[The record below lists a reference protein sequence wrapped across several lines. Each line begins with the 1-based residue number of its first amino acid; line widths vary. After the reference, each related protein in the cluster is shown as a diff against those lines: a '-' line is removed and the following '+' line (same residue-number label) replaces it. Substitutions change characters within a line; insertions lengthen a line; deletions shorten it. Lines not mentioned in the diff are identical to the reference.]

1 MNEGIN
7 ITTLEKSVSAW
18 AARLTKKGHEVEVY
32 VRRSGHD
39 RDYMNSTGTTSYVEL
54 TVDGVR
60 TVFRAYGYAPSRAN
74 EFGGLFVKWST
85 MKAGAWELI
94 TTHIERRNRTTA
106 VLPIQSTL
114 FNFKGGQS

>member
-1 MNEGIN
+1 MTDGIN
-7 ITTLEKSVSAW
+7 ITTLEKLVTAW
-18 AARLTKKGHEVEVY
+18 AARLTKKGHEVEVCVY
-32 VRRSGHD
+32 RSGHD

-54 TVDGVR
+54 TVDNVR
-60 TVFRAYGYAPSRAN
+60 TVFRAYGYAPSHGH

-85 MKAGAWELI
+85 MKSGAWELI
-94 TTHIERRNRTTA
+94 TSHIERRQRTTA